1 MKARHFFMVAFGLA
15 MLNPSQSKAESKTD
29 TKTVADTAQVHYIRQ
44 SQPGDEWLFAQ
55 NRRQHVIFINEQV
68 TTHIIMPEA
77 IKLVDLSTD
86 RVVGN
91 KCADN
96 IVRIKPNG
104 RMREGEVCAT
114 ATLIGERHIAQFNVV
129 YVSGP
134 ARASAMYRV
143 TQDEMR
149 RYNNP
154 EVLMP
159 QTTMSRYAAV
169 IASTRPRFHNI
180 RSVAYGIKAVVNNIY
195 TIGDFFFIDYSL
207 MNASKVKYDIAE
219 TRVKLQDKKET
230 KATNSQTIELTP
242 AFSLNNAKSFKHAY
256 RNVLVLEKLTFPD
269 SKQLRIEVSENQ
281 ISGRVIYLFIDYED
295 ILHADGYN
303 PEWDKYLP

>member
-1 MKARHFFMVAFGLA
+1 MKARHFFMVALGVA
-15 MLNPSQSKAESKTD
+15 MLIPSQSKAESKAD
-29 TKTVADTAQVHYIRQ
+29 AKTIADTAQVHYIRQ
-44 SQPGDEWLFAQ
+44 SKPSDQWLFEQ
-55 NRRQHVIFINEQV
+55 NRRQQVIFVNEKV

-86 RVVGN
+86 KIAGN
-91 KCADN
+91 QCADN

-114 ATLIGERHIAQFNVV
+114 VTLIGERYIGQFNVV

-134 ARASAMYRV
+134 ARAAAMYRV
-143 TQDEMR
+143 QHEELS
-149 RYNNP
+149 RYDNP

-159 QTTMSRYAAV
+159 QSTMFRYAAV

-195 TIGDFFFIDYSL
+195 TIGGFFFIDYSL
-207 MNASKVKYDIAE
+207 MNASKVMYDIAE
-219 TRVKLQDKKET
+219 TRVKLQDKKES
-230 KATNSQTIELTP
+230 KAANSQTIELTP
-242 AFSLNNAKSFKHAY
+242 AYSLNPEKSFRRAY

-269 SKQLRIEVSENQ
+269 SKQLRIEISENQ

-303 PEWDKYLP
+303 PEWDRFLP